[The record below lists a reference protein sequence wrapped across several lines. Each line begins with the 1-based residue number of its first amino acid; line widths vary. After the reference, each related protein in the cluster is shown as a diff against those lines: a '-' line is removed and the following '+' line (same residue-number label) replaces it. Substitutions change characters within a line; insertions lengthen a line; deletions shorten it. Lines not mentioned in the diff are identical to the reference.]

1 MNYYFNNIIKKYNDN
16 YYRIDLRDSNLTDE
30 NIYEITN
37 LIKNINS
44 FQVLKIG
51 NKKDS
56 KISDKYTYQLYMTT
70 AEIDEQYQHNIENKI
85 TMNGYNHLFE
95 CLKYNNT
102 IHTLKI
108 YYYSSNYLNI
118 NLDSF
123 IEKLSEMLLIN
134 KSIVNL
140 TLTLEYLN
148 FSRKAFIKLC
158 NALKNHNIFY
168 SLLFHIS
175 NSQLNEDDYNIFIDA
190 LQNQKYLSNLSLH
203 LTERFYNNDKIIELV
218 NNLKYIYKLNI
229 VLPYNDTF
237 IDNIFNVLENIDN
250 IFNVLEN
257 KQYLTKLVILIHN
270 SNNVNSLSK
279 LLNINKNITYLEL
292 SDRLSSDNIINN
304 TFKQSIIN
312 SNLQTLK
319 LKFCNIQ
326 INDII
331 DIIQNNN
338 TINNLNISF
347 NHICNFKSLFDKL
360 KTNTNITNLN
370 ISNNIIYEIS
380 DLISLKELIENNT
393 CITKINLSNCLV
405 EEEDIYDSKYNSAY
419 LEIFNS
425 LTLNNTI
432 DTLKISHLTESKNI
446 SNEFID
452 KLTNFIK
459 NNKSVNKLILQ
470 ENNLYTTYYVN
481 NRDRVNFLNIRLLTN
496 EQYNKIINSLN
507 YNNNLVCFEWN
518 ELTYKEHFIM

>member
-30 NIYEITN
+30 NIYEITD
-37 LIKNINS
+37 LIKNNNS
-44 FQVLKIG
+44 IQVLKIG
-51 NKKDS
+51 NKKRS
-56 KISDKYTYQLYMTT
+56 KVSDKYTYQLYMTT

-134 KSIVNL
+134 KSIINL
-140 TLTLEYLN
+140 TLTLEHLI
-148 FSRKAFIKLC
+148 FSRKVFIKLC

-175 NSQLNEDDYNIFIDA
+175 NSQLNENDYNIFIDA

-203 LTERFYNNDKIIELV
+203 LTEHFYNNDKIIELV
-218 NNLKYIYKLNI
+218 NSLKYIYKLNI

-237 IDNIFNVLENIDN
+237 IDNIFNVLEN
-250 IFNVLEN
+250 
-257 KQYLTKLVILIHN
+257 KQYLTKLIIFIH
-270 SNNVNSLSK
+270 STNNVNSLSK
-279 LLNINKNITYLEL
+279 LLNTNKNITYLEL
-292 SDRLSSDNIINN
+292 NNRLSSNNIINN

-319 LKFCNIQ
+319 LKFCDIQ

-338 TINNLNISF
+338 TINNLNLSF
-347 NHICNFKSLFDKL
+347 NRSICNFKSLFDKL
-360 KTNTNITNLN
+360 KTNTNITSLN

-393 CITKINLSNCLV
+393 CITKINLSNCLT
-405 EEEDIYDSKYNSAY
+405 EDIYDSKYNSVY

-425 LTLNNTI
+425 LILNNTI
-432 DTLKISHLTESKNI
+432 DTLKISYFAEPKSI

-459 NNKSVNKLILQ
+459 NNKNVNKLILQ
-470 ENNLYTTYYVN
+470 ENNLYATYYVN
-481 NRDRVNFLNIRLLTN
+481 NRDRVSFLNIQLLTN

-507 YNNNLVCFEWN
+507 YNHNLVCFKWN